1 MLLSRCRGRVALLWR
16 CSRAL
21 FCDSLSWFP
30 PVVMQVPVTIAV
42 TGMVRLHTAFHAM
55 HEPPWVDWCPVR
67 QLGVQTPDSL
77 LPAPNSL
84 FLSPP
89 IIVQGYPMMD
99 FVVRELRAVVRGPMA
114 MLRCVLVAHPALC
127 RCNAPPLRLSSHAV
141 YVCD

>member
-1 MLLSRCRGRVALLWR
+1 MPWAYGAVVALQSCIVL
-16 CSRAL
+16 CFTVL
-21 FCDSLSWFP
+21 VP

-67 QLGVQTPDSL
+67 QLGAQTPYSL

-114 MLRCVLVAHPALC
+114 MLRCVLVARPALC
-127 RCNAPPLRLSSHAV
+127 RCNAPPLRCPLMPSSSV
-141 YVCD
+141 ID